1 MSINLNAASFSYLLP
16 KGRVIKA
23 ILPTTLSIQ
32 PGEFV
37 AVVGA
42 NGSGKS
48 TLAKLLNGLL
58 LPTNGEVLID
68 GHNTKDADNKIF
80 APRQVGLVFQNPD
93 NQLTAT
99 IVEDDVAFG
108 PENLGIPPEEIRARV
123 DRALKTV
130 GMTEFKDKDPHNLSA
145 GQRQKIAVAGI
156 LAMEPKYLVMDEPT
170 SMLDPVGRR
179 DILETLSELR
189 QKSSIGIVYITH
201 IIEEIVEAD
210 RILVMTEGKITAI
223 GAPREILTDE
233 SLMEMASLYVT
244 RPTELARRLAKKGV
258 PVSKDLIT
266 VEEVVK
272 ELCSLK

>member
-189 QKSSIGIVYITH
+189 QKSPIGIVYITH

-233 SLMEMASLYVT
+233 SLMEMASLYIT

-258 PVSKDLIT
+258 PVSRDLIT

>member
-23 ILPTTLSIQ
+23 IQPTTLSIQ

-37 AVVGA
+37 AVIGA

-68 GHNTKDADNKIF
+68 GHNTKDADNKVF
-80 APRQVGLVFQNPD
+80 ARRRVGLVFQNPD

-108 PENLGIPPEEIRARV
+108 PENLGLPPEEIRARV

-130 GMTEFKDKDPHNLSA
+130 GMTEHKDEDPHNLSA

-179 DILETLSELR
+179 AILETLSELR

-201 IIEEIVEAD
+201 IIEETVEAD
-210 RILVMTEGKITAI
+210 RILVMTEGKIIAN
-223 GAPREILTDE
+223 GPPREILTDE
-233 SLMEMASLYVT
+233 SLMESASLYMT
-244 RPTELARRLAKKGV
+244 RPTDLARRLAKQGI
-258 PVSKDLIT
+258 PVSKDIIT